1 MLDRLFSRLL
11 GALAVFA
18 LSCLEARRAWIYR
31 MMVTAN
37 TGFVRAGT
45 VVAVRG
51 KTRDVLLLAK
61 QPTSTDLRNV

>member
-11 GALAVFA
+11 VALAVFA
-18 LSCLEARRAWIYR
+18 VLLGAHRAWTYR

-37 TGFVRAGT
+37 TGFVRAGM

-51 KTRDVLLLAK
+51 KTRDVLLLAE